1 MRARDTTA
9 AAAEMQRAVLRKMS
23 MEQRMLIA
31 ASMSDDARQLT
42 RDGIRMRHPDYDDRQ
57 VFLAFVRLLHGDDTY
72 LKVWPGEP
80 LLSP

>member
-9 AAAEMQRAVLRKMS
+9 AAAEMQRAVLRKLS

-72 LKVWPGEP
+72 SKVWPGEP